1 MSDLKFLQYIQL
13 VLFTAF
19 IATYIALLFIII
31 KEQFNKNKND

>member
-13 VLFTAF
+13 GLFTAF

-31 KEQFNKNKND
+31 REKFNKDK